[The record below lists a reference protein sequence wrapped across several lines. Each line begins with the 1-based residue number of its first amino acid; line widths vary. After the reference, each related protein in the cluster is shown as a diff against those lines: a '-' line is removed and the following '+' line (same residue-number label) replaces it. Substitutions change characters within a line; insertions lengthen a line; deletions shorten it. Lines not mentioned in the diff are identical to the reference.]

1 MITRRMLGL
10 SYLTLCAAPAFAQA
24 AWPNRP
30 IRFVIAFPAGGLS
43 DRMGRMVAE
52 GFATALGQ
60 TVIVDN
66 RGGAGGTAGTRQ
78 ALGAE
83 PDGYTLSFT
92 TPSTHITGPLL
103 FPNPGYDGVSDVA
116 AIGAFAQVGSIA
128 VVHPSVPANNIAELI
143 TYCRANPGRLNFGSA
158 GAGGSIHLAG
168 ELFKMIAG
176 VDIVHVPYR
185 GGALMLQDL
194 LAGRVHIAFDNTPQI
209 LPHIRAGGVR
219 ALAVTTRERSRFAP
233 ELPTMIEA
241 GVPDFEISSW
251 FGVTAPRGTPQPITD
266 RLGSILRQLMQ
277 SPVMIENLTTLS
289 AEPLPI
295 IGAEFAQFMVGQRE
309 RFGGII
315 RRLGITAVD

>member
-1 MITRRMLGL
+1 MSDSG
-10 SYLTLCAAPAFAQA
+10 SFTLLAAPALAQP

-43 DRMGRMVAE
+43 DRMGRIVAE
-52 GFATALGQ
+52 GFANALGQ
-60 TVIVDN
+60 KVIVDN

-78 ALGAE
+78 ALSAE

-92 TPSTHITGPLL
+92 VSSTHITGPLL
-103 FPNPGYDGVSDVA
+103 YPNPGYDGVSDVA
-116 AIGAFAQVGSIA
+116 VIGAFAQVGSIA
-128 VVHPSVPANNIAELI
+128 VVHPSVLANNIAELI

-185 GGALMLQDL
+185 GGALMLQDF
-194 LAGRVHIAFDNTPQI
+194 LAGRVHIALDNTPQI
-209 LPHIRAGGVR
+209 LPHIRAGGVKS
-219 ALAVTTRERSRFAP
+219 LAVTTRDRSCFTP
-233 ELPTMIEA
+233 KLPTMIEA

-251 FGVTAPRGTPQPITD
+251 FGVTAPRATPRPMIEWLGT
-266 RLGSILRQLMQ
+266 ILRQNVQ
-277 SPVMIENLTTLS
+277 NPAMIETLSILS

-295 IGAEFAQFMVGQRE
+295 IGAEFAQFMAGQRE

>member
-1 MITRRMLGL
+1 
-10 SYLTLCAAPAFAQA
+10 
-24 AWPNRP
+24 
-30 IRFVIAFPAGGLS
+30 
-43 DRMGRMVAE
+43 
-52 GFATALGQ
+52 
-60 TVIVDN
+60 
-66 RGGAGGTAGTRQ
+66 
-78 ALGAE
+78 
-83 PDGYTLSFT
+83 
-92 TPSTHITGPLL
+92 
-103 FPNPGYDGVSDVA
+103 
-116 AIGAFAQVGSIA
+116 
-128 VVHPSVPANNIAELI
+128 
-143 TYCRANPGRLNFGSA
+143 
-158 GAGGSIHLAG
+158 
-168 ELFKMIAG
+168 MIAG

-266 RLGSILRQLMQ
+266 RLGSILRQMMQ

-295 IGAEFAQFMVGQRE
+295 IGAEFAKFMAGQRE